1 MTTRSKTVRTLGFAF
16 ALITSIVSMSS
27 ASYAYTEEQAQMCTG
42 DAFKF
47 CSSEI
52 PNISAVTACMYKHK
66 AELSAGC
73 RAVMDKPAADKV
85 ANK

>member
-16 ALITSIVSMSS
+16 ALLTSIVSMSS
-27 ASYAYTEEQAQMCTG
+27 ASYAYTSEQAQMCTG

-52 PNISAVTACMYKHK
+52 PNIDKITVCMQQHK
-66 AELSAGC
+66 AQLSPGC
-73 RAVMDKPAADKV
+73 RALMPAK
-85 ANK
+85 